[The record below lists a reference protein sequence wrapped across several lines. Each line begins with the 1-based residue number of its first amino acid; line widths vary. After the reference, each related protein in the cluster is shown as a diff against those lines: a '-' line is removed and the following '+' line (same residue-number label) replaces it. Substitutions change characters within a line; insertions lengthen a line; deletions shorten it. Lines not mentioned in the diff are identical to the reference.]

1 MSQMQ
6 IILDELTYKFQ
17 KKIDF
22 DILVSLV
29 YDKWTRVELS
39 GYTSVQHE
47 NDIQDWLKKHFKKG
61 TYNYNETTFVF
72 KYRKNAEWFI
82 LRWL

>member
-1 MSQMQ
+1 MNQ
-6 IILDELTYKFQ
+6 IQLILNELSDNIQ

-22 DILVSLV
+22 DILINLI
-29 YDKWTRVELS
+29 YDKWTKVELS
-39 GYTSVQHE
+39 GYTSVQHQKDVQ
-47 NDIQDWLKKHFKKG
+47 NWLKKHFKKG

-72 KYRKNAEWFI
+72 KFRKNAEWFI

>member
-1 MSQMQ
+1 MNQMQ
-6 IILDELTYKFQ
+6 IILDEIAVKIQ

-22 DILVSLV
+22 DILVSLI
-29 YDKWTRVELS
+29 YNKWTRVELS
-39 GYTSVQHE
+39 GYTSVQHVK
-47 NDIQDWLKKHFKKG
+47 DIEEWLKKHCKKN
-61 TYNYNETTFVF
+61 TYTFNEKTFLF

>member
-1 MSQMQ
+1 MSLQQ
-6 IILDELTYKFQ
+6 DWLDEIA
-17 KKIDF
+17 KKIQKRLDF
-22 DILVSLV
+22 DILVSV
-29 YDKWTRVELS
+29 IYDKWTLVKLP
-39 GYTSVQHE
+39 GYTSIQQEKDVQE
-47 NDIQDWLKKHFKKG
+47 WLKKHFKKG